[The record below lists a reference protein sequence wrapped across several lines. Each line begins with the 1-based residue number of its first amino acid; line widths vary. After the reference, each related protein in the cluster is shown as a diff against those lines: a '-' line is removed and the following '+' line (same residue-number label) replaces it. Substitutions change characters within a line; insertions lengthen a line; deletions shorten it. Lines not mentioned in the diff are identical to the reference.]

1 MATVDFQIAQCYFAG
16 AMQIS
21 ALVYT
26 ARDLLLIRWVASPEL
41 LDAGLLF
48 SLATNGFVP
57 TILTLTVITLYGRQ
71 SWYIIL
77 LCSIVFVLSTGML
90 AASSNAWYAKTFD
103 PAYGVLQECGDFD
116 AYDLTTTWCGSNNLF
131 SDFGHSPTAINK
143 VIWVMW
149 AHSLMWLIYCVSK
162 KIRTSDRFLS
172 GATKL
177 GSIYQVQFSLS
188 DRLPKG
194 ILVSRLGQGL
204 FVIAWALSL
213 GYQFWLYAVV
223 LRGSI
228 TNHTWSFGQILA
240 VLIWVPCLVEFINLE
255 ISKCF
260 QPLSSGH
267 VINQVTDG
275 VFKGSEYRFP
285 PPLALATTDSSGA
298 LYYGNDDSTSHII
311 PLASIRNTRADTEND
326 GESDTARGE
335 QHPAEGV

>member
-21 ALVYT
+21 ALVFT
-26 ARDLLLIRWVASPEL
+26 ARDFLLIRWVASPEL

-57 TILTLTVITLYGRQ
+57 SILTLAVITQYGRQ

-77 LCSIVFVLSTGML
+77 LCSIVFVLLTGML

-116 AYDLTTTWCGSNNLF
+116 AYDLTTAWCGSNNLF
-131 SDFGHSPTAINK
+131 SDSGHSPTAINK

-149 AHSLMWLIYCVSK
+149 AHSLLWLIYCVSK
-162 KIRTSDRFLS
+162 KTRKSDRFLS

-177 GSIYQVQFSLS
+177 GSIYQLRFSLS

-194 ILVSRLGQGL
+194 ILVSRLSQGL
-204 FVIAWALSL
+204 FVITWALSL

-255 ISKCF
+255 I
-260 QPLSSGH
+260 
-267 VINQVTDG
+267 NG